1 MADIFEKRHD
11 LLNDQEIKFAKT
23 LIASV
28 VQNHSFFSITD
39 ISNICI
45 DEEENRKLFFQ
56 SIKISKIITVEQKM
70 KRRSKKNKYIIVGFQ
85 IVETVKNINYLI
97 NKYIQG
103 ETLNNNDKMN
113 LIMNEKLK
121 IIFEPM
127 KIHNDSQVQYVL
139 GFNYI
144 KGKYIACKINKAIH
158 YYLLSVNQKYSKEQ
172 IKIHVIYHEFECY
185 RAKRDSFKEKLKDLP
200 DGTYDFDTGNPID
213 FSGQKKYQVAFQT
226 TSSEDE
232 TSSNYLTNEEYDAL
246 VEYFSLETGSKPYLG
261 KFEVPETSFLCETFE
276 QAMDLAK
283 KFNQKSIWSWE
294 IMDEIQNPDYDQT
307 QNFVKCRKENK
318 MK

>member
-121 IIFEPM
+121 NIFEPM
-127 KIHNDSQVQYVL
+127 KIQNDSQVQYVL

-144 KGKYIACKINKAIH
+144 KGKYVACKINKAIH
-158 YYLLSVNQKYSKEQ
+158 E
-172 IKIHVIYHEFECY
+172 
-185 RAKRDSFKEKLKDLP
+185 
-200 DGTYDFDTGNPID
+200 
-213 FSGQKKYQVAFQT
+213 
-226 TSSEDE
+226 
-232 TSSNYLTNEEYDAL
+232 
-246 VEYFSLETGSKPYLG
+246 
-261 KFEVPETSFLCETFE
+261 
-276 QAMDLAK
+276 
-283 KFNQKSIWSWE
+283 
-294 IMDEIQNPDYDQT
+294 
-307 QNFVKCRKENK
+307 
-318 MK
+318 